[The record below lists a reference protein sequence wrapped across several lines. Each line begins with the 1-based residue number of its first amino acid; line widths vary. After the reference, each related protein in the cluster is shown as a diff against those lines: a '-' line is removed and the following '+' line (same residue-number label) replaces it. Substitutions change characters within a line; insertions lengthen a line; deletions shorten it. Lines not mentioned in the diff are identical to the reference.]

1 MDRVKLEQALDS
13 HHRDIQDVILSRQN
27 PVTGLLPAST
37 AVNAHGDYTDAWVR
51 DNVYSILSVWALG
64 QAYRRL
70 DDGHPRAYVLGQSVV
85 KLMRGLLMAMMGQAD
100 KVEAFKYS
108 GSIKDALHAKY
119 DTQTGHPVVGDE
131 EWGHLQ
137 LDATSLFLLMLAQMT
152 ASGLKIVYT
161 LDEVN
166 FVQNLV
172 HYISRTYCTPDY
184 GIWERGNKINH
195 GIVEVNAS
203 SVGMAKAALEAMSG
217 FNLFGTQGGQDSVIH
232 VVPSDIARSRIT
244 LHALLPRE
252 SNSKEV
258 DAAVLSVI
266 GYPAYAVE
274 DEILVEETRS
284 KIVDKLQGRYGC
296 KRFLL
301 DGHQT
306 ELEDGSRLHY
316 EPAELKLFEDIES
329 EWPLFFTY
337 LYVDGLCRSDLEQ
350 AKEYRERLNGLFV
363 EQDGSQLLPELYIVP
378 EDKIEAEKL
387 NPGSQERV
395 PNENIP
401 LVWAQS
407 LHKLGTLLDEGLIHV
422 SDIDPLH
429 RRWKVGEVD
438 YRQVM
443 VAILAEDDLVKK
455 QLAAMGILA
464 ETPEEVAPV
473 LVRHAED
480 LPPAYARIGANE
492 KMGLSGRPLFPLRT
506 MSCARLFVLGGEQM
520 VFVPHFMNPRSYL
533 GLDNRM
539 VDEMFRSTLVYTHRH
554 WDQPGQPL
562 MSVLIRQDMLD
573 ESCVGQLAGLLEEL
587 QQGDCCG
594 VQVKTGR
601 LSALLQTV
609 TRERIDSLGG
619 FYVTRG
625 ELPVNRGGGRY
636 LKSRPGKCRLL
647 SPRAIRTLQVAEVA
661 TEVLLQ
667 RMVESDNL
675 YEQVQVLEILATRHE
690 LQDALELPGERD
702 TDDPRIL
709 TLYSLVEDVYWRAGE
724 LHLWAVVRRS
734 AHLLQR
740 FDDRLEEAVTD
751 IVIRQKHLLMG
762 RAYTDLGKVDN
773 PKPYARLIEI
783 IQHCSGNNPAEDILV
798 HEVVLH
804 LAQLVRFNPAW
815 FDNLITIRVWDLV
828 QLIIARIATAMDL
841 SSSEAYERLL
851 GLAPHSILEHLRRLL
866 GENRQPEQVSHATA
880 GMEALRTS
888 GELDGFRRANR
899 EPEAARLGDTPDW
912 RQWRIHAGAMGRLPD
927 GFHEEAWVLLRYCE
941 ALVIGDKFNRQ
952 NRLDSELSQSTT
964 PGEHHFAVE
973 VEMLLMG
980 VPAPEY
986 RQLNIEAISALSH
999 FFEAN
1004 PLLDIQGELVLDV
1017 IIGHA
1022 VRWLWITEHREEG
1035 EEYESFRGEA
1045 WGEFYLSSPEAVREA
1060 ILEAV
1065 MYLLEADGEWLS
1077 DDQPL
1082 QDSSAVAS

>member
-1 MDRVKLEQALDS
+1 MDRVKLEQALDA
-13 HHRDIQDVILSRQN
+13 HYQEIQEVILSRQN
-27 PVTGLLPAST
+27 AVTGLLPAST

-70 DDGHPRAYVLGQSVV
+70 DDGHPRAYMLGQSVV

-119 DTQTGHPVVGDE
+119 DTATGQPVVGDE

-152 ASGLKIVYT
+152 ASGLKIVFT
-161 LDEVN
+161 LDEVA

-217 FNLFGTQGGQDSVIH
+217 FNLFGTHGGQESVIH

-274 DEILVEETRS
+274 DEILVEETRR
-284 KIVDKLQGRYGC
+284 KIIDKLQGRYGC

-306 ELEDGSRLHY
+306 VLEDASRLHY
-316 EPAELKLFEDIES
+316 EPAELQLFEHIES

-337 LYVDGLCRSDLEQ
+337 LYVDGLCRSDVEQ
-350 AKEYRERLNGLFV
+350 AREYRQRLDGLFV
-363 EQDGSQLLPELYIVP
+363 EQGGHRLLPELYIVP
-378 EDKIEAEKL
+378 EDKIDAEKAR
-387 NPGSQERV
+387 PGSQDRV

-429 RRWKVGEVD
+429 RRWKVGAVD

-443 VAILAEDDLVKK
+443 VAILAEDELVKK
-455 QLAAMGILA
+455 QLGAMGIRA
-464 ETPEEVAPV
+464 ETQEEVAPV
-473 LVRHAED
+473 QVRHAED
-480 LPPAYARIGANE
+480 LPPAYAQVGAN
-492 KMGLSGRPLFPLRT
+492 KKLGLTGRPPFPMRT
-506 MSCARLFVLGGEQM
+506 LSVARLFVLGGEQM

-533 GLDNRM
+533 SLDNRL
-539 VDEMFRSTLVYTHRH
+539 VDETFRSTLVYIHRH

-562 MSVLIRQDMLD
+562 MTVLIRQDMLD
-573 ESCVGQLAGLLEEL
+573 ESCVSQLAGLLEEL

-609 TRERIDSLGG
+609 TRERIDDLGG
-619 FYVTRG
+619 LR
-625 ELPVNRGGGRY
+625 LDASRLIRHRSGGRY
-636 LKSRPGKCRLL
+636 LKSRPEECRLL

-661 TEVLLQ
+661 TDVLCR

-675 YEQVQVLEILATRHE
+675 YEQVQVLEILAGRYS
-690 LQDALELPGERD
+690 LQETVELPAREDGGD
-702 TDDPRIL
+702 SQSL
-709 TLYSLVEDVYWRAGE
+709 TLHALIEDVYWRAGE
-724 LHLWAVVRRS
+724 LHLWAVVRRA

-740 FDDRLEEAVTD
+740 FDDRLEEAVTE
-751 IVIRQKHLLMG
+751 IVIRQKQLLLG
-762 RAYTDLGKVDN
+762 RAYADLGKVDN
-773 PKPYARLIEI
+773 PMPYAQIIET
-783 IQHCSGNNPAEDILV
+783 IQDCSGSNPAEDILV
-798 HEVVLH
+798 HEVVVH
-804 LAQLVRFNPAW
+804 LAQLVRFNPGW
-815 FDNLITIRVWDLV
+815 FDNLMTIRVWDLI
-828 QLIIARIATAMDL
+828 QLIIARIGTAMEL
-841 SSSEAYERLL
+841 SASDAYERLL
-851 GLAPHSILEHLRRLL
+851 GLAPHSIYEHLRRLL
-866 GENRQPEQVSHATA
+866 GEDARPENVGSAVA
-880 GMEALRTS
+880 GMEALRANS
-888 GELDGFRRANR
+888 GFDGFRRANR
-899 EPEAARLGDTPDW
+899 APAEAKLGDIPDW
-912 RQWRIHAGAMGRLPD
+912 RQWRIHAGAMGRLPE
-927 GFHEEAWVLLRYCE
+927 GFYEEAWLLLRYCD

-1022 VRWLWITEHREEG
+1022 VRWLWMTEHGDECED
-1035 EEYESFRGEA
+1035 YEKCRGEA
-1045 WGEFYLSSPEAVREA
+1045 WDAFYLSPPEKVREA

-1065 MYLLEADGEWLS
+1065 MYLLESEGEAPAEEIER
-1077 DDQPL
+1077 DEA
-1082 QDSSAVAS
+1082 AVAG